1 MSALPRPGGAAGR
14 TRVCPHCKSV
24 VLESLSVCPSCR
36 HHLRFGVEAAR
47 RQEEVIR
54 ALAIEGQVAHPQ
66 GEEPCEYSVVVT
78 VCDGKGQQIARK
90 LVAVG
95 SLQGGEYCS
104 VALEVEVLPPA
115 APDQHEVQPL
125 AVVPTRTQAPA
136 AASGRRLPDGTVLQP
151 PGLGPHR

>member
-1 MSALPRPGGAAGR
+1 MSALPRPGGAAGK

-47 RQEEVIR
+47 RQEEAIR

-66 GEEPCEYSVVVT
+66 GEAPCEYSIVVT
-78 VCDGKGQQIARK
+78 VCDTKGQQIARK

-95 SLQGGEYCS
+95 SLQGGERCS

-115 APDQHEVQPL
+115 VPDADEAPPL
-125 AVVPTRTQAPA
+125 AVVPERSEAPA
-136 AASGRRLPDGTVLQP
+136 EATGRRLPDGTILKP
-151 PGLGPHR
+151 PGLGLRR

>member
-24 VLESLSVCPSCR
+24 VLESLNVCPNCR

-47 RQEEVIR
+47 RQEEAIR

-66 GEEPCEYSVVVT
+66 GEEPCEYSIVVT
-78 VCDGKGQQIARK
+78 VCDSKGQQIARK

-95 SLQGGEYCS
+95 SLRGGERCS

-115 APDQHEVQPL
+115 ARERDEPPSL
-125 AVVPTRTQAPA
+125 AVVPERPEAPVA
-136 AASGRRLPDGTVLQP
+136 ATGRRLPDGTILQP
-151 PGLGPHR
+151 PGLGPRR